1 MNKQCTAFEIFAIL
15 KDHYEQ
21 YGGLIAR
28 STGPVS
34 TPVTVKLKKKKL
46 TSDNLVSKTGK
57 SKNHY
62 FLMFRNEYSNTE
74 TLMQALDQLNQNCN
88 ENDKELIQVNLSV

>member
-1 MNKQCTAFEIFAIL
+1 MNKQCTAFDIFAIM

-21 YGGLIAR
+21 YGGLAVR
-28 STGPVS
+28 QTPPVS
-34 TPVTVKLKKKKL
+34 APVAVKLKRKKL
-46 TSDNLVSKTGK
+46 TSENFIIKTGK

-62 FLMFRNEYSNTE
+62 FLIFRNDYSNAE

-88 ENDKELIQVNLSV
+88 ENDKELTQVG